1 MRPPTRSLAGCVLLS
16 GVLGSIHAYSLFIES
31 FESDLG
37 VGRGGAGAP
46 YSVALASLTLA
57 VLVSHRLF
65 RLVPGPLVVLIASG
79 GAAIGLLLAA
89 SANSLAG
96 VVLGYGIVFGAFNGL
111 GYAFSLQRA
120 SESNP
125 DRRGFALGLVTA
137 AYALGGAS
145 TALVLDK
152 HVAASGATSALRW
165 LALAIAVTGIVTSA
179 LLANNDSPARGSS
192 ARLSSANLR
201 TLAPLWMA
209 YLLAVLAGLMAL
221 GHAAAIVDDAGGP
234 GGAAVVAAGLAS
246 ACRRPDG
253 DRSSAAPTSTRIG
266 HCARRRCHG
275 FSWCRPDGRR
285 SRDCF
290 HLRSVNS
297 HLPARCR
304 PEIRSGRLLPGLRP
318 CIHRLGHRWF
328 GRSRRRR
335 PPIRSD
341 RLLPDT
347 HVPGRRSGH
356 RFSCRRQTAVR
367 RQGVGRLVDRHQFGD
382 DDQSHNGDIDYAH
395 HFERL
400 LHVVPAQVAR
410 RDLVIQVL

>member
-1 MRPPTRSLAGCVLLS
+1 MRPPTRSLVGCVLLS

-37 VGRGGAGAP
+37 VGRGEAGAP
-46 YSVALASLTLA
+46 YSVALASLTVV
-57 VLVSHRLF
+57 VLVSHLLF

-96 VVLGYGIVFGAFNGL
+96 VVLGYGVVFGAFNGL

-152 HVAASGATSALRW
+152 QVAASGATSGLRW
-165 LALAIAVTGIVTSA
+165 LALAIAVTGIVTSV
-179 LLANNDSPARGSS
+179 LLTNNDSPVRGSP

-201 TLAPLWMA
+201 ILAPLWTA

-246 ACRRPDG
+246 ASG
-253 DRSSAAPTSTRIG
+253 GLWVALVADRTATDR
-266 HCARRRCHG
+266 
-275 FSWCRPDGRR
+275 
-285 SRDCF
+285 
-290 HLRSVNS
+290 L
-297 HLPARCR
+297 L
-304 PEIRSGRLLPGLRP
+304 RLLPLGSAVVLVIAAVVSHGVVLMVSVAGIAFTYGALIAIYPLAVAQRFGQDGYSRAYGRVFTAWGTAGLVGP
-318 CIHRLGHRWF
+318 VGAGHLFEVTGSYRI
-328 GRSRRRR
+328 
-335 PPIRSD
+335 PM
-341 RLLPDT
+341 LMA
-347 HVPGRRSGH
+347 
-356 RFSCRRQTAVR
+356 AVAAI
-367 RQGVGRLVDRHQFGD
+367 GSSV
-382 DDQSHNGDIDYAH
+382 
-395 HFERL
+395 
-400 LHVVPAQVAR
+400 VAR
-410 RDLVIQVL
+410 RLSVDKKWDS

>member
-37 VGRGGAGAP
+37 VGRGEAGAP
-46 YSVALASLTLA
+46 YSVALASLTVV

-201 TLAPLWMA
+201 ILAPLWMA

-246 ACRRPDG
+246 ASG
-253 DRSSAAPTSTRIG
+253 GLWIALVADRTATDR
-266 HCARRRCHG
+266 
-275 FSWCRPDGRR
+275 
-285 SRDCF
+285 
-290 HLRSVNS
+290 L
-297 HLPARCR
+297 L
-304 PEIRSGRLLPGLRP
+304 RLLPLGSATVLVVAAMASHGVVLMVAVAGIAFTYGALIAIYPLAVAQRFGQDGYSQAYGRVFTAWGTAGLVGP
-318 CIHRLGHRWF
+318 VGAGHLFEVTGSYRIPMF
-328 GRSRRRR
+328 LAAAAAIGS
-335 PPIRSD
+335 
-341 RLLPDT
+341 
-347 HVPGRRSGH
+347 
-356 RFSCRRQTAVR
+356 AV
-367 RQGVGRLVDRHQFGD
+367 
-382 DDQSHNGDIDYAH
+382 
-395 HFERL
+395 
-400 LHVVPAQVAR
+400 VAR
-410 RDLVIQVL
+410 QLSVDKE

>member
-1 MRPPTRSLAGCVLLS
+1 MRPPTRSLVGCVLLS

-37 VGRGGAGAP
+37 VGRGEAGAP
-46 YSVALASLTLA
+46 YSVALASLTVV
-57 VLVSHRLF
+57 VLVSHLLF

-96 VVLGYGIVFGAFNGL
+96 VVLGYGVLFGAFNGL

-152 HVAASGATSALRW
+152 QVAASGATSGLRW
-165 LALAIAVTGIVTSA
+165 LALAIAATGIVTSV
-179 LLANNDSPARGSS
+179 LLTNNDSPVRGSP

-201 TLAPLWMA
+201 ILAPLWTA

-246 ACRRPDG
+246 ASG
-253 DRSSAAPTSTRIG
+253 GLWVALVADRTATDR
-266 HCARRRCHG
+266 
-275 FSWCRPDGRR
+275 
-285 SRDCF
+285 
-290 HLRSVNS
+290 L
-297 HLPARCR
+297 L
-304 PEIRSGRLLPGLRP
+304 RLLPLGSAVVLVIAAVVSHGVVLMVAVAGIAFTYGALIAIYPLAVAQRFGQDGYSRAYGRVFTAWGTAGLVGP
-318 CIHRLGHRWF
+318 VGAGHLFEVTGSYRI
-328 GRSRRRR
+328 
-335 PPIRSD
+335 PM
-341 RLLPDT
+341 LMA
-347 HVPGRRSGH
+347 
-356 RFSCRRQTAVR
+356 AVAAI
-367 RQGVGRLVDRHQFGD
+367 GSSV
-382 DDQSHNGDIDYAH
+382 
-395 HFERL
+395 
-400 LHVVPAQVAR
+400 VAR
-410 RDLVIQVL
+410 QLSVDKKWDS

>member
-79 GAAIGLLLAA
+79 GAAGGLLLAA

-246 ACRRPDG
+246 ASG
-253 DRSSAAPTSTRIG
+253 GLWIALVADRTATDR
-266 HCARRRCHG
+266 
-275 FSWCRPDGRR
+275 
-285 SRDCF
+285 
-290 HLRSVNS
+290 L
-297 HLPARCR
+297 L
-304 PEIRSGRLLPGLRP
+304 RLLPLGSAIVLVVAAMASHGVVLMVAVAGIAFTYGALIAIYPLVVAQRFGQDGYSQAYGRVFTAWGTAGLVGP
-318 CIHRLGHRWF
+318 VGAGHLFEVTGSYRIPMF
-328 GRSRRRR
+328 LAAAAAIGS
-335 PPIRSD
+335 
-341 RLLPDT
+341 
-347 HVPGRRSGH
+347 
-356 RFSCRRQTAVR
+356 AV
-367 RQGVGRLVDRHQFGD
+367 
-382 DDQSHNGDIDYAH
+382 
-395 HFERL
+395 
-400 LHVVPAQVAR
+400 VAR
-410 RDLVIQVL
+410 QLSVDKE

>member
-37 VGRGGAGAP
+37 VGRGEAGAP
-46 YSVALASLTLA
+46 YSVALASLTVV

-111 GYAFSLQRA
+111 GYAFSLQRG

-246 ACRRPDG
+246 ASG
-253 DRSSAAPTSTRIG
+253 GLWIALVADRTATDR
-266 HCARRRCHG
+266 
-275 FSWCRPDGRR
+275 
-285 SRDCF
+285 
-290 HLRSVNS
+290 L
-297 HLPARCR
+297 L
-304 PEIRSGRLLPGLRP
+304 RLLPLGSATVLVVAAMASHGVVLMVAVAGIAFTYGALIAIYPLAVAQRFGQDGYSQAYGRVFTAWGTAGLVGP
-318 CIHRLGHRWF
+318 VGAGHLFEVTGSYRIPMF
-328 GRSRRRR
+328 LAAAAAIGS
-335 PPIRSD
+335 
-341 RLLPDT
+341 
-347 HVPGRRSGH
+347 
-356 RFSCRRQTAVR
+356 AV
-367 RQGVGRLVDRHQFGD
+367 
-382 DDQSHNGDIDYAH
+382 
-395 HFERL
+395 
-400 LHVVPAQVAR
+400 VAR
-410 RDLVIQVL
+410 QLSVDKD

>member
-1 MRPPTRSLAGCVLLS
+1 MRPPTRSLVGCVLLS
-16 GVLGSIHAYSLFIES
+16 GVLGSIHTYSLFIES

-46 YSVALASLTLA
+46 YSVALASLTVV
-57 VLVSHRLF
+57 VLVSHLLF

-96 VVLGYGIVFGAFNGL
+96 VVLGYGVVFGAFNGL

-152 HVAASGATSALRW
+152 QVAASGATSGLRW
-165 LALAIAVTGIVTSA
+165 LALAIAVTGIVTSV
-179 LLANNDSPARGSS
+179 LLTNNDSPVRGSS

-201 TLAPLWMA
+201 ILAPLWTA

-246 ACRRPDG
+246 ASG
-253 DRSSAAPTSTRIG
+253 GLWVALVADRTATDR
-266 HCARRRCHG
+266 
-275 FSWCRPDGRR
+275 
-285 SRDCF
+285 
-290 HLRSVNS
+290 L
-297 HLPARCR
+297 L
-304 PEIRSGRLLPGLRP
+304 RLLPLGSAVVLVIAAVVSHGVVLMVAVAGIAFTYGALIAIYPLAVAQRFGQDGYSRAYGRVFTAWGTAGLVGP
-318 CIHRLGHRWF
+318 VGAGHLFEVTGSYRIPMF
-328 GRSRRRR
+328 MA
-335 PPIRSD
+335 
-341 RLLPDT
+341 
-347 HVPGRRSGH
+347 
-356 RFSCRRQTAVR
+356 AVAAI
-367 RQGVGRLVDRHQFGD
+367 GSSV
-382 DDQSHNGDIDYAH
+382 
-395 HFERL
+395 
-400 LHVVPAQVAR
+400 VAR
-410 RDLVIQVL
+410 QLSVDKKWGS

>member
-37 VGRGGAGAP
+37 VGRGEAGAP
-46 YSVALASLTLA
+46 YSVALASLTVV

-221 GHAAAIVDDAGGP
+221 GHAAAIVDGAGGP

-246 ACRRPDG
+246 ASG
-253 DRSSAAPTSTRIG
+253 GLWIALVADRTATDR
-266 HCARRRCHG
+266 
-275 FSWCRPDGRR
+275 
-285 SRDCF
+285 
-290 HLRSVNS
+290 L
-297 HLPARCR
+297 L
-304 PEIRSGRLLPGLRP
+304 RLLPLGSATVLVVAAMASHGVVLMVAVAGIAFTYGALIAIYPLAVAQRFGQDGYSQAYGRVFTAWGTAGLVGP
-318 CIHRLGHRWF
+318 VGAGHLFEVTGSYRIPMF
-328 GRSRRRR
+328 LAAAAAIGS
-335 PPIRSD
+335 
-341 RLLPDT
+341 
-347 HVPGRRSGH
+347 
-356 RFSCRRQTAVR
+356 AV
-367 RQGVGRLVDRHQFGD
+367 
-382 DDQSHNGDIDYAH
+382 
-395 HFERL
+395 
-400 LHVVPAQVAR
+400 VAR
-410 RDLVIQVL
+410 QLSVDKE

>member
-37 VGRGGAGAP
+37 VGRGEAGAP
-46 YSVALASLTLA
+46 YSVALASLTVV

-79 GAAIGLLLAA
+79 GAAGGLLLAA

-201 TLAPLWMA
+201 TLAPLWTA

-246 ACRRPDG
+246 ASG
-253 DRSSAAPTSTRIG
+253 GLWIALVADRTATDR
-266 HCARRRCHG
+266 
-275 FSWCRPDGRR
+275 
-285 SRDCF
+285 
-290 HLRSVNS
+290 L
-297 HLPARCR
+297 L
-304 PEIRSGRLLPGLRP
+304 RLLPLGSATVLVVAAMASHGVVLMVAVAGIAFTYGALIAIYPLAVAQRFGQDGYSQAYGRVFTAWGTAGLVGP
-318 CIHRLGHRWF
+318 VGAGHLFEVTGSYRIPMF
-328 GRSRRRR
+328 LAAAAAIGS
-335 PPIRSD
+335 
-341 RLLPDT
+341 
-347 HVPGRRSGH
+347 
-356 RFSCRRQTAVR
+356 AV
-367 RQGVGRLVDRHQFGD
+367 
-382 DDQSHNGDIDYAH
+382 
-395 HFERL
+395 
-400 LHVVPAQVAR
+400 VAR
-410 RDLVIQVL
+410 QLSVDKE

>member
-37 VGRGGAGAP
+37 VGRGEAGAP
-46 YSVALASLTLA
+46 YSVALASLTVV

-65 RLVPGPLVVLIASG
+65 RLVPGPLVALIASG

-246 ACRRPDG
+246 ASG
-253 DRSSAAPTSTRIG
+253 GLWIALVADRTATDR
-266 HCARRRCHG
+266 
-275 FSWCRPDGRR
+275 
-285 SRDCF
+285 
-290 HLRSVNS
+290 L
-297 HLPARCR
+297 L
-304 PEIRSGRLLPGLRP
+304 RLLPLGSATVLVVAAMASHGVVLMVAVAGIAFTYGALIAIYPLAVAQRFGQDGYSQAYGRVFTAWGTAGLVGP
-318 CIHRLGHRWF
+318 VGAGHLFEVTGSYRIPMF
-328 GRSRRRR
+328 LAAAAAIGS
-335 PPIRSD
+335 
-341 RLLPDT
+341 
-347 HVPGRRSGH
+347 
-356 RFSCRRQTAVR
+356 AV
-367 RQGVGRLVDRHQFGD
+367 
-382 DDQSHNGDIDYAH
+382 
-395 HFERL
+395 
-400 LHVVPAQVAR
+400 VAR
-410 RDLVIQVL
+410 QLSVDKE

>member
-246 ACRRPDG
+246 ASG
-253 DRSSAAPTSTRIG
+253 GLWIALVADRTATDR
-266 HCARRRCHG
+266 
-275 FSWCRPDGRR
+275 
-285 SRDCF
+285 
-290 HLRSVNS
+290 L
-297 HLPARCR
+297 L
-304 PEIRSGRLLPGLRP
+304 RLLPLGSAIVLVVAAMASHGVVLMVAVAGIAFTYGALIAIYPLAVAQRFGQDGYSQAYGRVFTAWGTAGLVGP
-318 CIHRLGHRWF
+318 VGAGHLFEVTGSYRIPMF
-328 GRSRRRR
+328 LAAAAAIGS
-335 PPIRSD
+335 
-341 RLLPDT
+341 
-347 HVPGRRSGH
+347 
-356 RFSCRRQTAVR
+356 AV
-367 RQGVGRLVDRHQFGD
+367 
-382 DDQSHNGDIDYAH
+382 
-395 HFERL
+395 
-400 LHVVPAQVAR
+400 VAR
-410 RDLVIQVL
+410 QLSVDKE

>member
-65 RLVPGPLVVLIASG
+65 RLVPGPLVALIASG

-246 ACRRPDG
+246 ASG
-253 DRSSAAPTSTRIG
+253 GLWIALVADRTATDR
-266 HCARRRCHG
+266 
-275 FSWCRPDGRR
+275 
-285 SRDCF
+285 
-290 HLRSVNS
+290 L
-297 HLPARCR
+297 L
-304 PEIRSGRLLPGLRP
+304 RLLPLGSAIVLVVAAMASHGVVLMVAVAGIAFTYGALIAIYPLAVAQRFGQDGYSQAYGRVFTAWGTAGLVGP
-318 CIHRLGHRWF
+318 VGAGHLFEVTGSYRIPMF
-328 GRSRRRR
+328 LAAAAAIGS
-335 PPIRSD
+335 
-341 RLLPDT
+341 
-347 HVPGRRSGH
+347 
-356 RFSCRRQTAVR
+356 AV
-367 RQGVGRLVDRHQFGD
+367 
-382 DDQSHNGDIDYAH
+382 
-395 HFERL
+395 
-400 LHVVPAQVAR
+400 VAR
-410 RDLVIQVL
+410 QLSVDKEWDN

>member
-37 VGRGGAGAP
+37 VGRGEAGAP
-46 YSVALASLTLA
+46 YSVALASLTVV

-79 GAAIGLLLAA
+79 GAAGGLLLAA

-246 ACRRPDG
+246 ASG
-253 DRSSAAPTSTRIG
+253 GLWIALVADRTATDR
-266 HCARRRCHG
+266 
-275 FSWCRPDGRR
+275 
-285 SRDCF
+285 
-290 HLRSVNS
+290 L
-297 HLPARCR
+297 L
-304 PEIRSGRLLPGLRP
+304 RLLPLGSATVLVVAAMASHGVVLMVAVAGIAFTYGALIAIYPLAVAQRFGQDGYSQAYGRVFTAWGTAGLVGP
-318 CIHRLGHRWF
+318 VGAGHLFEVTGSYRIPMF
-328 GRSRRRR
+328 LAAAAAIGS
-335 PPIRSD
+335 
-341 RLLPDT
+341 
-347 HVPGRRSGH
+347 
-356 RFSCRRQTAVR
+356 AV
-367 RQGVGRLVDRHQFGD
+367 
-382 DDQSHNGDIDYAH
+382 
-395 HFERL
+395 
-400 LHVVPAQVAR
+400 VAR
-410 RDLVIQVL
+410 QLSVDKK

>member
-1 MRPPTRSLAGCVLLS
+1 MRPPTRSLVGCVLLS

-37 VGRGGAGAP
+37 VGRGEAGAP
-46 YSVALASLTLA
+46 YSVALASLTVV
-57 VLVSHRLF
+57 VLVSHLLF

-96 VVLGYGIVFGAFNGL
+96 VVLGYGVVFGAFNGL

-152 HVAASGATSALRW
+152 QVAASGATSGLRW
-165 LALAIAVTGIVTSA
+165 LAVAIAVTGIVTSV
-179 LLANNDSPARGSS
+179 LLTNNDSPVRGSP

-201 TLAPLWMA
+201 ILAPLWTA

-246 ACRRPDG
+246 ASG
-253 DRSSAAPTSTRIG
+253 GLWVALVADRTATDR
-266 HCARRRCHG
+266 
-275 FSWCRPDGRR
+275 
-285 SRDCF
+285 
-290 HLRSVNS
+290 L
-297 HLPARCR
+297 L
-304 PEIRSGRLLPGLRP
+304 RLLPLGSAVVLVIAAVVSHGVVLMVAVAGIAFTYGALIAIYPLAVAQRFGQDGYSRAYGRVFTAWGTAGLVGP
-318 CIHRLGHRWF
+318 VGAGHLFEVTGSYRI
-328 GRSRRRR
+328 
-335 PPIRSD
+335 PM
-341 RLLPDT
+341 LMA
-347 HVPGRRSGH
+347 
-356 RFSCRRQTAVR
+356 AVAAI
-367 RQGVGRLVDRHQFGD
+367 GSSV
-382 DDQSHNGDIDYAH
+382 
-395 HFERL
+395 
-400 LHVVPAQVAR
+400 VAR
-410 RDLVIQVL
+410 QLSVDKKWDS

>member
-37 VGRGGAGAP
+37 VGRGEAGAP
-46 YSVALASLTLA
+46 YSVALASLTVV

-79 GAAIGLLLAA
+79 GAAGGLLLAA

-246 ACRRPDG
+246 ASG
-253 DRSSAAPTSTRIG
+253 GLWIALVADRTATDR
-266 HCARRRCHG
+266 
-275 FSWCRPDGRR
+275 
-285 SRDCF
+285 
-290 HLRSVNS
+290 L
-297 HLPARCR
+297 L
-304 PEIRSGRLLPGLRP
+304 RLLPLGSATVLVVAAMASHGVVLMVAVAGIAFTYGALIAIYPLAVAQRFGQDGYSQAYGRVFTAWGTAGLVGP
-318 CIHRLGHRWF
+318 VGAGHLFEVTGSYRIPMF
-328 GRSRRRR
+328 LAAAAAIGS
-335 PPIRSD
+335 
-341 RLLPDT
+341 
-347 HVPGRRSGH
+347 
-356 RFSCRRQTAVR
+356 AV
-367 RQGVGRLVDRHQFGD
+367 
-382 DDQSHNGDIDYAH
+382 
-395 HFERL
+395 
-400 LHVVPAQVAR
+400 VAR
-410 RDLVIQVL
+410 QLSVDKE

>member
-79 GAAIGLLLAA
+79 GAAGGLLLAA

-246 ACRRPDG
+246 ASG
-253 DRSSAAPTSTRIG
+253 GLWIALVADRTATDR
-266 HCARRRCHG
+266 
-275 FSWCRPDGRR
+275 
-285 SRDCF
+285 
-290 HLRSVNS
+290 L
-297 HLPARCR
+297 L
-304 PEIRSGRLLPGLRP
+304 RLLPLGSATVLVVAAMASHGVVLMVAVAGIAFTYGALIAIYPLVVAQRFGQDGYSQAYGRVFTAWGTAGLVGP
-318 CIHRLGHRWF
+318 VGAGHLFEVTGSYRIPMF
-328 GRSRRRR
+328 LAAAAAIGS
-335 PPIRSD
+335 
-341 RLLPDT
+341 
-347 HVPGRRSGH
+347 
-356 RFSCRRQTAVR
+356 AV
-367 RQGVGRLVDRHQFGD
+367 
-382 DDQSHNGDIDYAH
+382 
-395 HFERL
+395 
-400 LHVVPAQVAR
+400 VAR
-410 RDLVIQVL
+410 QLSVDKE

>member
-1 MRPPTRSLAGCVLLS
+1 MRPPTRSLVGCVLLS

-37 VGRGGAGAP
+37 VGRGEAGAP
-46 YSVALASLTLA
+46 YSVALASLTVV
-57 VLVSHRLF
+57 VLVSHLLF

-96 VVLGYGIVFGAFNGL
+96 VVLGYGVVFGAFNGL

-152 HVAASGATSALRW
+152 QVAASGATSGLRW
-165 LALAIAVTGIVTSA
+165 LAVAIAVTGIVTSV
-179 LLANNDSPARGSS
+179 LLTNNDSPVRGSS

-201 TLAPLWMA
+201 ILAPLWTA

-246 ACRRPDG
+246 ASG
-253 DRSSAAPTSTRIG
+253 GLWIALVADRTATDR
-266 HCARRRCHG
+266 
-275 FSWCRPDGRR
+275 
-285 SRDCF
+285 
-290 HLRSVNS
+290 L
-297 HLPARCR
+297 L
-304 PEIRSGRLLPGLRP
+304 RLLPLGSAVVLVIAAVVSHGVVLMVAVAGIAFTYGALIAIYPLAVAQRFGQDGYSRAYGRVFTAWGTAGLVGP
-318 CIHRLGHRWF
+318 VGAGHLFEVTGSYRI
-328 GRSRRRR
+328 
-335 PPIRSD
+335 PM
-341 RLLPDT
+341 LMA
-347 HVPGRRSGH
+347 
-356 RFSCRRQTAVR
+356 AVAAI
-367 RQGVGRLVDRHQFGD
+367 GSSV
-382 DDQSHNGDIDYAH
+382 
-395 HFERL
+395 
-400 LHVVPAQVAR
+400 VAR
-410 RDLVIQVL
+410 RLSVDKKWDS

>member
-234 GGAAVVAAGLAS
+234 GGAAVVAAGLALV
-246 ACRRPDG
+246 A
-253 DRSSAAPTSTRIG
+253 DRTATDR
-266 HCARRRCHG
+266 
-275 FSWCRPDGRR
+275 
-285 SRDCF
+285 
-290 HLRSVNS
+290 L
-297 HLPARCR
+297 L
-304 PEIRSGRLLPGLRP
+304 RLLPLGSAIVLVVAAMASHGVVLMVAVAGIAFTYGALIAIYPLVVAQRFGQDGYSQAYGRVFTAWGTAGLVGP
-318 CIHRLGHRWF
+318 VGAGHLFEVTGSYRIPMF
-328 GRSRRRR
+328 LAAAAAIGS
-335 PPIRSD
+335 
-341 RLLPDT
+341 
-347 HVPGRRSGH
+347 
-356 RFSCRRQTAVR
+356 AV
-367 RQGVGRLVDRHQFGD
+367 
-382 DDQSHNGDIDYAH
+382 
-395 HFERL
+395 
-400 LHVVPAQVAR
+400 VAR
-410 RDLVIQVL
+410 KLSVDKE

>member
-1 MRPPTRSLAGCVLLS
+1 MRPPTRSLVGCVLLS

-37 VGRGGAGAP
+37 VGRGEAGAP
-46 YSVALASLTLA
+46 YSVALASLTVV
-57 VLVSHRLF
+57 VLVSHLLF

-96 VVLGYGIVFGAFNGL
+96 VVLGYGVVFGAFNGL

-152 HVAASGATSALRW
+152 QVAASGATSGLRW
-165 LALAIAVTGIVTSA
+165 LAVAIAVTGIVTSV
-179 LLANNDSPARGSS
+179 LLTNNDSPVHGSP

-201 TLAPLWMA
+201 ILAPLWTA

-246 ACRRPDG
+246 ASG
-253 DRSSAAPTSTRIG
+253 GLWVALVADRTATDR
-266 HCARRRCHG
+266 
-275 FSWCRPDGRR
+275 
-285 SRDCF
+285 
-290 HLRSVNS
+290 L
-297 HLPARCR
+297 L
-304 PEIRSGRLLPGLRP
+304 RLLPLGSAVVLVIAAVVSHGVVLMVAVAGIAFTYGALIAIYPLAVAQRFGQDGYSRAYGRVFTAWGTAGLVGP
-318 CIHRLGHRWF
+318 VGAGHLFEVTGSYRI
-328 GRSRRRR
+328 
-335 PPIRSD
+335 PM
-341 RLLPDT
+341 LMA
-347 HVPGRRSGH
+347 
-356 RFSCRRQTAVR
+356 AVAAI
-367 RQGVGRLVDRHQFGD
+367 GSSV
-382 DDQSHNGDIDYAH
+382 
-395 HFERL
+395 
-400 LHVVPAQVAR
+400 VAR
-410 RDLVIQVL
+410 RLSVDKKWDS

>member
-1 MRPPTRSLAGCVLLS
+1 VLLS

-37 VGRGGAGAP
+37 VGRGEAGAP
-46 YSVALASLTLA
+46 YSVALASLTVV
-57 VLVSHRLF
+57 VLVSHLLF

-96 VVLGYGIVFGAFNGL
+96 VVLGYGVVFGAFNGL

-152 HVAASGATSALRW
+152 QVAASGATSGLRW
-165 LALAIAVTGIVTSA
+165 LAVAIAVTGIVTSV
-179 LLANNDSPARGSS
+179 LLTNNDSPVHGSP

-201 TLAPLWMA
+201 ILAPLWTA

-246 ACRRPDG
+246 ASG
-253 DRSSAAPTSTRIG
+253 GLWIALVADRTATDR
-266 HCARRRCHG
+266 
-275 FSWCRPDGRR
+275 
-285 SRDCF
+285 
-290 HLRSVNS
+290 L
-297 HLPARCR
+297 L
-304 PEIRSGRLLPGLRP
+304 RLLPLGSAVVLVIAAVVSHGVVLMVSVAGIAFTYGALIAIYPLAVAQRFGQDGYSRAYGRVFTAWGTAGLVGP
-318 CIHRLGHRWF
+318 VGAGHLFEVTGSYRIPMF
-328 GRSRRRR
+328 MA
-335 PPIRSD
+335 
-341 RLLPDT
+341 
-347 HVPGRRSGH
+347 
-356 RFSCRRQTAVR
+356 AVAAI
-367 RQGVGRLVDRHQFGD
+367 GSAV
-382 DDQSHNGDIDYAH
+382 
-395 HFERL
+395 
-400 LHVVPAQVAR
+400 VAR
-410 RDLVIQVL
+410 QLSVDKKWDS

>member
-37 VGRGGAGAP
+37 VGRGEVGTP
-46 YSVALASLTLA
+46 YSVALASLTVV
-57 VLVSHRLF
+57 VLVGHRLF
-65 RLVPGPLVVLIASG
+65 RVVPGPLVALIASG

-246 ACRRPDG
+246 ASG
-253 DRSSAAPTSTRIG
+253 GLWIALVADRTATDR
-266 HCARRRCHG
+266 
-275 FSWCRPDGRR
+275 
-285 SRDCF
+285 
-290 HLRSVNS
+290 L
-297 HLPARCR
+297 L
-304 PEIRSGRLLPGLRP
+304 RLLPLGSATVLVVAAMASHGVVLMVAVAGIAFTYGALIAIYPLAVAQRFGQDGYSQAYGRVFTAWGTAGLVGP
-318 CIHRLGHRWF
+318 VGAGHLFEVTGSYRIPMF
-328 GRSRRRR
+328 LAAAAAIGS
-335 PPIRSD
+335 
-341 RLLPDT
+341 
-347 HVPGRRSGH
+347 
-356 RFSCRRQTAVR
+356 AV
-367 RQGVGRLVDRHQFGD
+367 
-382 DDQSHNGDIDYAH
+382 
-395 HFERL
+395 
-400 LHVVPAQVAR
+400 VAR
-410 RDLVIQVL
+410 QLSVDKE

>member
-57 VLVSHRLF
+57 VLVSHRLS

-234 GGAAVVAAGLAS
+234 GSAAVVAAGLAS
-246 ACRRPDG
+246 ASG
-253 DRSSAAPTSTRIG
+253 GLWIALVADRTATDR
-266 HCARRRCHG
+266 
-275 FSWCRPDGRR
+275 
-285 SRDCF
+285 
-290 HLRSVNS
+290 L
-297 HLPARCR
+297 L
-304 PEIRSGRLLPGLRP
+304 RLLPLGSATVLVVAAMASHGVVLMVAVAGIAFTYGALIAIYPLAVAQRFGQDGYSQAYGRVFTAWGTAGLVGP
-318 CIHRLGHRWF
+318 VGAGHLFEVTGSYRIPMF
-328 GRSRRRR
+328 LAAAAAIGS
-335 PPIRSD
+335 
-341 RLLPDT
+341 
-347 HVPGRRSGH
+347 
-356 RFSCRRQTAVR
+356 AV
-367 RQGVGRLVDRHQFGD
+367 
-382 DDQSHNGDIDYAH
+382 
-395 HFERL
+395 
-400 LHVVPAQVAR
+400 VAR
-410 RDLVIQVL
+410 QLSVDKE

>member
-37 VGRGGAGAP
+37 VGRGEAGAP
-46 YSVALASLTLA
+46 YSVALASLTVV

-79 GAAIGLLLAA
+79 GAAVGLLLAA

-246 ACRRPDG
+246 ASG
-253 DRSSAAPTSTRIG
+253 GLWIALVADRTATDR
-266 HCARRRCHG
+266 
-275 FSWCRPDGRR
+275 
-285 SRDCF
+285 
-290 HLRSVNS
+290 L
-297 HLPARCR
+297 L
-304 PEIRSGRLLPGLRP
+304 RLLPLGSATVLVVAAMASHGVVLMVAVAGIAFTYGALIAIYPLAVAQRFGQDGYSQAYGRVFTAWGTAGLVGP
-318 CIHRLGHRWF
+318 VGAGHLFEVTGSYRIPMF
-328 GRSRRRR
+328 LAAAAAIGS
-335 PPIRSD
+335 
-341 RLLPDT
+341 
-347 HVPGRRSGH
+347 
-356 RFSCRRQTAVR
+356 AV
-367 RQGVGRLVDRHQFGD
+367 
-382 DDQSHNGDIDYAH
+382 
-395 HFERL
+395 
-400 LHVVPAQVAR
+400 VAR
-410 RDLVIQVL
+410 QLSVDKE

>member
-1 MRPPTRSLAGCVLLS
+1 MRPPTRSLVGCVLLS

-37 VGRGGAGAP
+37 VGRGEAGAP
-46 YSVALASLTLA
+46 YSVALASLTVV
-57 VLVSHRLF
+57 VLVSHLLF

-96 VVLGYGIVFGAFNGL
+96 VVLGYGVVFGAFNGL

-152 HVAASGATSALRW
+152 QVAASGATSGLRW
-165 LALAIAVTGIVTSA
+165 LALAIAVTGIVTSV
-179 LLANNDSPARGSS
+179 LLNNNDSPVHGSP

-201 TLAPLWMA
+201 ILAPLWTA

-246 ACRRPDG
+246 ASG
-253 DRSSAAPTSTRIG
+253 GLWIALVADRTATDR
-266 HCARRRCHG
+266 
-275 FSWCRPDGRR
+275 
-285 SRDCF
+285 
-290 HLRSVNS
+290 L
-297 HLPARCR
+297 L
-304 PEIRSGRLLPGLRP
+304 RLLPLGSAVVLVIAAVVSHGVVLMVSVAGIAFTYGALIAIYPLAVTQRFGQDGYSRAYGRVFTAWGTAGLVGP
-318 CIHRLGHRWF
+318 VGAGHLFEVTGSYRIPMF
-328 GRSRRRR
+328 MA
-335 PPIRSD
+335 
-341 RLLPDT
+341 
-347 HVPGRRSGH
+347 
-356 RFSCRRQTAVR
+356 AVAAI
-367 RQGVGRLVDRHQFGD
+367 GSSV
-382 DDQSHNGDIDYAH
+382 
-395 HFERL
+395 
-400 LHVVPAQVAR
+400 VAR
-410 RDLVIQVL
+410 QLSVDKKWDS

>member
-1 MRPPTRSLAGCVLLS
+1 MRPPTRSLVGCVLLS

-37 VGRGGAGAP
+37 VGRGEAGAP
-46 YSVALASLTLA
+46 YSVALASLTVV
-57 VLVSHRLF
+57 VLVSHLLF

-96 VVLGYGIVFGAFNGL
+96 VVLGYGVVFGAFNGL

-152 HVAASGATSALRW
+152 QVAASGATSGLRW
-165 LALAIAVTGIVTSA
+165 LALAIAVTGIVTSV
-179 LLANNDSPARGSS
+179 LLTNNDSPARRSP

-201 TLAPLWMA
+201 ILAPLWTA

-246 ACRRPDG
+246 ASG
-253 DRSSAAPTSTRIG
+253 GLWVALVADRTATDR
-266 HCARRRCHG
+266 
-275 FSWCRPDGRR
+275 
-285 SRDCF
+285 
-290 HLRSVNS
+290 L
-297 HLPARCR
+297 L
-304 PEIRSGRLLPGLRP
+304 RLLPLGSAVVLVIAAVVSHGVVLMVAVAGIAFTYGALIAIYPLAVAQRFGQDGYSRAYGRVFTAWGTAGLVGP
-318 CIHRLGHRWF
+318 VGAGHLFEVTGSYRI
-328 GRSRRRR
+328 
-335 PPIRSD
+335 PM
-341 RLLPDT
+341 LMA
-347 HVPGRRSGH
+347 
-356 RFSCRRQTAVR
+356 AVAAI
-367 RQGVGRLVDRHQFGD
+367 GSSV
-382 DDQSHNGDIDYAH
+382 
-395 HFERL
+395 
-400 LHVVPAQVAR
+400 VAR
-410 RDLVIQVL
+410 QLSVDKKWDS

>member
-1 MRPPTRSLAGCVLLS
+1 MRPPTRSLVGCVLLS

-37 VGRGGAGAP
+37 VGRGEAGAP
-46 YSVALASLTLA
+46 YSVALASLTVV
-57 VLVSHRLF
+57 VLVSHLLF

-96 VVLGYGIVFGAFNGL
+96 VVLGYGVVFGAFNGL

-152 HVAASGATSALRW
+152 QVAASGATSGLRW
-165 LALAIAVTGIVTSA
+165 LALAIAVTGIVTSV
-179 LLANNDSPARGSS
+179 LLTNNDSPVHGSP

-201 TLAPLWMA
+201 ILAPLWTA

-246 ACRRPDG
+246 ASG
-253 DRSSAAPTSTRIG
+253 GLWIALVADRTATDR
-266 HCARRRCHG
+266 
-275 FSWCRPDGRR
+275 
-285 SRDCF
+285 
-290 HLRSVNS
+290 L
-297 HLPARCR
+297 L
-304 PEIRSGRLLPGLRP
+304 RLLPLGSAVVLVIAAVVSHGVVLMVSVAGIAFTYGALIAIYPLAVAQRFGQDGYSRAYGRVFTAWGTAGLVGP
-318 CIHRLGHRWF
+318 VGAGHLFEVTGSYRIPMF
-328 GRSRRRR
+328 MA
-335 PPIRSD
+335 
-341 RLLPDT
+341 
-347 HVPGRRSGH
+347 
-356 RFSCRRQTAVR
+356 AVAAI
-367 RQGVGRLVDRHQFGD
+367 GSSV
-382 DDQSHNGDIDYAH
+382 
-395 HFERL
+395 
-400 LHVVPAQVAR
+400 VAR
-410 RDLVIQVL
+410 QLSVDKKWDS

>member
-1 MRPPTRSLAGCVLLS
+1 MRPPTRSLVGCVLLS
-16 GVLGSIHAYSLFIES
+16 GVLGSIHTYSLFIES

-46 YSVALASLTLA
+46 YSVALASLTVV
-57 VLVSHRLF
+57 VLVSHLLF

-96 VVLGYGIVFGAFNGL
+96 VVLGYGVVFGAFNGL

-152 HVAASGATSALRW
+152 QVAASGATSGLRW
-165 LALAIAVTGIVTSA
+165 LAVAIAVTGIVTSV
-179 LLANNDSPARGSS
+179 LLTNNDSPVRGSP

-201 TLAPLWMA
+201 ILAPLWTA

-246 ACRRPDG
+246 ASG
-253 DRSSAAPTSTRIG
+253 GLWVALVADRTATDR
-266 HCARRRCHG
+266 
-275 FSWCRPDGRR
+275 
-285 SRDCF
+285 
-290 HLRSVNS
+290 L
-297 HLPARCR
+297 L
-304 PEIRSGRLLPGLRP
+304 RLLPLGSAVVLVIAAVVSHGVVLMVAVAGIAFTYGALIAIYPLAVAQRFGQDGYARAYGRVFTAWGTAGLVGP
-318 CIHRLGHRWF
+318 VGAGHLFEVTGSYRIPMF
-328 GRSRRRR
+328 MA
-335 PPIRSD
+335 
-341 RLLPDT
+341 
-347 HVPGRRSGH
+347 
-356 RFSCRRQTAVR
+356 AVAAI
-367 RQGVGRLVDRHQFGD
+367 GSSV
-382 DDQSHNGDIDYAH
+382 
-395 HFERL
+395 
-400 LHVVPAQVAR
+400 VAR
-410 RDLVIQVL
+410 QLSVDKKWDS

>member
-37 VGRGGAGAP
+37 VGRGDAGAP
-46 YSVALASLTLA
+46 YSVALASLTVV

-246 ACRRPDG
+246 ASG
-253 DRSSAAPTSTRIG
+253 GLWIALVADRTATDR
-266 HCARRRCHG
+266 
-275 FSWCRPDGRR
+275 
-285 SRDCF
+285 
-290 HLRSVNS
+290 L
-297 HLPARCR
+297 L
-304 PEIRSGRLLPGLRP
+304 RLLPLGSATVLVVAAMASHGVVLMVAVAGIAFTYGALIAIYPLAVAQRFGQDGYSQAYGRVFTAWGTAGLVGP
-318 CIHRLGHRWF
+318 VGAGHLFEVTGSYRIPMF
-328 GRSRRRR
+328 LAAAAAIGS
-335 PPIRSD
+335 
-341 RLLPDT
+341 
-347 HVPGRRSGH
+347 
-356 RFSCRRQTAVR
+356 AV
-367 RQGVGRLVDRHQFGD
+367 
-382 DDQSHNGDIDYAH
+382 
-395 HFERL
+395 
-400 LHVVPAQVAR
+400 VAR
-410 RDLVIQVL
+410 QLSVDKE

>member
-1 MRPPTRSLAGCVLLS
+1 MRPPTRSLVGCVLLS

-37 VGRGGAGAP
+37 VGRGEAGAP
-46 YSVALASLTLA
+46 YSVALASLTVV
-57 VLVSHRLF
+57 VLVSHLLF

-96 VVLGYGIVFGAFNGL
+96 VVLGYGVVFGAFNGL

-152 HVAASGATSALRW
+152 QVAASGATSGLRW
-165 LALAIAVTGIVTSA
+165 LAVAIAVTGIVTSV
-179 LLANNDSPARGSS
+179 LLTNNDSPARRSP

-201 TLAPLWMA
+201 ILAPLWTA

-246 ACRRPDG
+246 ASG
-253 DRSSAAPTSTRIG
+253 GLWIALVADRTATDR
-266 HCARRRCHG
+266 
-275 FSWCRPDGRR
+275 
-285 SRDCF
+285 
-290 HLRSVNS
+290 L
-297 HLPARCR
+297 L
-304 PEIRSGRLLPGLRP
+304 RLLPLGSAVVLVIAAVVSHGVVLMVAVAGIAFTYGALIAIYPLAVAQRFGQDGYSRAYGRVFTAWGTAGLVGP
-318 CIHRLGHRWF
+318 VGAGHLFEVTGSYRI
-328 GRSRRRR
+328 
-335 PPIRSD
+335 PM
-341 RLLPDT
+341 LMA
-347 HVPGRRSGH
+347 
-356 RFSCRRQTAVR
+356 AVAAI
-367 RQGVGRLVDRHQFGD
+367 GSSV
-382 DDQSHNGDIDYAH
+382 
-395 HFERL
+395 
-400 LHVVPAQVAR
+400 VAR
-410 RDLVIQVL
+410 QLSVDKKWDS

>member
-1 MRPPTRSLAGCVLLS
+1 MRPPTRSLVGCVLLS

-37 VGRGGAGAP
+37 VGRGEAGAP
-46 YSVALASLTLA
+46 YSVALASLTVV
-57 VLVSHRLF
+57 VLVSHLLF

-96 VVLGYGIVFGAFNGL
+96 VVLGYGVVFGAFNGL

-152 HVAASGATSALRW
+152 QVAASGATSGLRW
-165 LALAIAVTGIVTSA
+165 LALAIAVTGIVTSV
-179 LLANNDSPARGSS
+179 LLNNNDSPVHGSP

-201 TLAPLWMA
+201 ILAPLWTA

-246 ACRRPDG
+246 ASG
-253 DRSSAAPTSTRIG
+253 GLWVALVADRTATDR
-266 HCARRRCHG
+266 
-275 FSWCRPDGRR
+275 
-285 SRDCF
+285 
-290 HLRSVNS
+290 L
-297 HLPARCR
+297 L
-304 PEIRSGRLLPGLRP
+304 RLLPLGSAVVLVIAAVVSHGVVLMVSVAGIAFTYGALIAIYPLAVTQRFGQDGYSRAYGRVFTAWGTAGLVGP
-318 CIHRLGHRWF
+318 VGAGHLFEVTGSYRIPMF
-328 GRSRRRR
+328 MA
-335 PPIRSD
+335 
-341 RLLPDT
+341 
-347 HVPGRRSGH
+347 
-356 RFSCRRQTAVR
+356 AVAAI
-367 RQGVGRLVDRHQFGD
+367 GSAV
-382 DDQSHNGDIDYAH
+382 
-395 HFERL
+395 
-400 LHVVPAQVAR
+400 VAR
-410 RDLVIQVL
+410 QLSVDKKWDS

>member
-37 VGRGGAGAP
+37 VGRGEAGAP
-46 YSVALASLTLA
+46 YSVALASLTLV

-246 ACRRPDG
+246 ASG
-253 DRSSAAPTSTRIG
+253 GLWIALVADRTATDR
-266 HCARRRCHG
+266 
-275 FSWCRPDGRR
+275 
-285 SRDCF
+285 
-290 HLRSVNS
+290 L
-297 HLPARCR
+297 L
-304 PEIRSGRLLPGLRP
+304 RLLPLGSATVLVVAAMASHGVVLMVAVAGIAFTYGALIAIYPLAVAQRFGQDGYSQAYGRVFTAWGTAGLVGP
-318 CIHRLGHRWF
+318 VGAGHLFEVTGSYRIPMF
-328 GRSRRRR
+328 LAAAAAIGS
-335 PPIRSD
+335 
-341 RLLPDT
+341 
-347 HVPGRRSGH
+347 
-356 RFSCRRQTAVR
+356 AV
-367 RQGVGRLVDRHQFGD
+367 
-382 DDQSHNGDIDYAH
+382 
-395 HFERL
+395 
-400 LHVVPAQVAR
+400 VAR
-410 RDLVIQVL
+410 QLSVDKE

>member
-1 MRPPTRSLAGCVLLS
+1 MRPPTRSLVGCVLLS

-37 VGRGGAGAP
+37 VGRGEAGAP
-46 YSVALASLTLA
+46 YSVALASLTVV
-57 VLVSHRLF
+57 VLVSHLLF

-96 VVLGYGIVFGAFNGL
+96 VVLGYGVVFGAFNGL

-152 HVAASGATSALRW
+152 QVAASGATSGLRW
-165 LALAIAVTGIVTSA
+165 LALAIAVTGIVTSV
-179 LLANNDSPARGSS
+179 LLTNNDSPVHGSP

-201 TLAPLWMA
+201 ILAPLWTA

-246 ACRRPDG
+246 ASG
-253 DRSSAAPTSTRIG
+253 GLWVALVADRTATDR
-266 HCARRRCHG
+266 
-275 FSWCRPDGRR
+275 
-285 SRDCF
+285 
-290 HLRSVNS
+290 L
-297 HLPARCR
+297 L
-304 PEIRSGRLLPGLRP
+304 RLLPLGSAVVLVIAAVVSHGVVLMVAVAGIAFTYGALIAIYPLAVAQRFGQDGYSRAYGRVFTAWGTAGLVGP
-318 CIHRLGHRWF
+318 VGAGHLFEVTGSYRI
-328 GRSRRRR
+328 
-335 PPIRSD
+335 PM
-341 RLLPDT
+341 LMA
-347 HVPGRRSGH
+347 
-356 RFSCRRQTAVR
+356 AVAAI
-367 RQGVGRLVDRHQFGD
+367 GSSV
-382 DDQSHNGDIDYAH
+382 
-395 HFERL
+395 
-400 LHVVPAQVAR
+400 VAR
-410 RDLVIQVL
+410 RLSVDKKWDS

>member
-1 MRPPTRSLAGCVLLS
+1 MRPPTRSLVGCVLLS

-37 VGRGGAGAP
+37 VGRGEAGAP
-46 YSVALASLTLA
+46 YSVALASLTVV
-57 VLVSHRLF
+57 VLVSHLLF

-96 VVLGYGIVFGAFNGL
+96 VVLGYGVVFGAFNGL

-152 HVAASGATSALRW
+152 QVAASGATSGLRW
-165 LALAIAVTGIVTSA
+165 LALAIAVTGIVTSV
-179 LLANNDSPARGSS
+179 LLTNNDSPVRGSP

-201 TLAPLWMA
+201 ILAPLWTA

-246 ACRRPDG
+246 ASG
-253 DRSSAAPTSTRIG
+253 GLWVALVADRTATDR
-266 HCARRRCHG
+266 
-275 FSWCRPDGRR
+275 
-285 SRDCF
+285 
-290 HLRSVNS
+290 L
-297 HLPARCR
+297 L
-304 PEIRSGRLLPGLRP
+304 RLLPLGSAVVLVIAAVVSHGVVLMVSVAGIAFTYGALIAIYPLAVAQRFGQDGYSRAYGRVFTAWGTAGLVGP
-318 CIHRLGHRWF
+318 VGAGHLFEVTGSYRIPMF
-328 GRSRRRR
+328 MA
-335 PPIRSD
+335 
-341 RLLPDT
+341 
-347 HVPGRRSGH
+347 
-356 RFSCRRQTAVR
+356 AVAAI
-367 RQGVGRLVDRHQFGD
+367 GSSV
-382 DDQSHNGDIDYAH
+382 
-395 HFERL
+395 
-400 LHVVPAQVAR
+400 VAR
-410 RDLVIQVL
+410 QLSVDKKWDS

>member
-37 VGRGGAGAP
+37 VGRGEAGAP
-46 YSVALASLTLA
+46 YSVALASLTVV

-65 RLVPGPLVVLIASG
+65 RLVPGPLVALIASG

-246 ACRRPDG
+246 ASG
-253 DRSSAAPTSTRIG
+253 GLWIALVADRTATDR
-266 HCARRRCHG
+266 
-275 FSWCRPDGRR
+275 
-285 SRDCF
+285 
-290 HLRSVNS
+290 L
-297 HLPARCR
+297 L
-304 PEIRSGRLLPGLRP
+304 RLLPLGSAIVLVVAAMASHGVVLMVAVAGIAFTYGALIAIYPLAVAQRFGQDGYSQAYGRVFTAWGTAGLVGP
-318 CIHRLGHRWF
+318 VGAGHLFEVTGSYRIPMF
-328 GRSRRRR
+328 LAAAAAIGS
-335 PPIRSD
+335 
-341 RLLPDT
+341 
-347 HVPGRRSGH
+347 
-356 RFSCRRQTAVR
+356 AV
-367 RQGVGRLVDRHQFGD
+367 
-382 DDQSHNGDIDYAH
+382 
-395 HFERL
+395 
-400 LHVVPAQVAR
+400 VAR
-410 RDLVIQVL
+410 QLSVDKEWDD

>member
-1 MRPPTRSLAGCVLLS
+1 MRPPTRSLVGCVLLS

-37 VGRGGAGAP
+37 VGRGEAGAP
-46 YSVALASLTLA
+46 YSVALASLTVV
-57 VLVSHRLF
+57 VLVSHLLF

-96 VVLGYGIVFGAFNGL
+96 VVLGYGVVFGAFNGL

-145 TALVLDK
+145 TALLLDK
-152 HVAASGATSALRW
+152 QVAASGATSGLRW
-165 LALAIAVTGIVTSA
+165 LALAIAVTGIVTSV
-179 LLANNDSPARGSS
+179 LLTNNDSPARRSP

-201 TLAPLWMA
+201 ILAPLWTA

-246 ACRRPDG
+246 ASG
-253 DRSSAAPTSTRIG
+253 GLWIALVADRTATDR
-266 HCARRRCHG
+266 
-275 FSWCRPDGRR
+275 
-285 SRDCF
+285 
-290 HLRSVNS
+290 L
-297 HLPARCR
+297 L
-304 PEIRSGRLLPGLRP
+304 RLLPLGSAVVLVIAAVVSHGVVLMVAVAGIAFTYGALIAIYPLAVAQRFGQDGYSRAYGRVFTAWGTAGLVGP
-318 CIHRLGHRWF
+318 VGAGHLFEVTGSYRI
-328 GRSRRRR
+328 
-335 PPIRSD
+335 PM
-341 RLLPDT
+341 LMA
-347 HVPGRRSGH
+347 
-356 RFSCRRQTAVR
+356 AVAAI
-367 RQGVGRLVDRHQFGD
+367 GSSV
-382 DDQSHNGDIDYAH
+382 
-395 HFERL
+395 
-400 LHVVPAQVAR
+400 VAR
-410 RDLVIQVL
+410 RLSVDKKWDS

>member
-37 VGRGGAGAP
+37 VGRGEAGAP
-46 YSVALASLTLA
+46 YSVALASLTVV

-234 GGAAVVAAGLAS
+234 GGAAVVAAGLTSAS
-246 ACRRPDG
+246 GGLWIALVA
-253 DRSSAAPTSTRIG
+253 DRTATDR
-266 HCARRRCHG
+266 
-275 FSWCRPDGRR
+275 
-285 SRDCF
+285 
-290 HLRSVNS
+290 L
-297 HLPARCR
+297 L
-304 PEIRSGRLLPGLRP
+304 RLLPLGSATVLVVAAMASHGVVLMVAVAGIAFTYGALIAIYPLAVAQRFGQDGYSQAYGRVFTAWGTAGLVGP
-318 CIHRLGHRWF
+318 VGAGHLFEVTGSYRIPMF
-328 GRSRRRR
+328 LAAAAAIGS
-335 PPIRSD
+335 
-341 RLLPDT
+341 
-347 HVPGRRSGH
+347 
-356 RFSCRRQTAVR
+356 AV
-367 RQGVGRLVDRHQFGD
+367 
-382 DDQSHNGDIDYAH
+382 
-395 HFERL
+395 
-400 LHVVPAQVAR
+400 VAR
-410 RDLVIQVL
+410 QLSVDKE

>member
-37 VGRGGAGAP
+37 VGRGEAGAP
-46 YSVALASLTLA
+46 YSVALASLTVV

-201 TLAPLWMA
+201 TLAPLWTA

-246 ACRRPDG
+246 ASG
-253 DRSSAAPTSTRIG
+253 GLWIALVADRTATDR
-266 HCARRRCHG
+266 
-275 FSWCRPDGRR
+275 
-285 SRDCF
+285 
-290 HLRSVNS
+290 L
-297 HLPARCR
+297 L
-304 PEIRSGRLLPGLRP
+304 RLLPLGSATVLVVAAMASHGVVLMVAVAGIAFTYGALIAIYPLAVAQRFGQDGYSQAYGRVFTAWGTAGLVGP
-318 CIHRLGHRWF
+318 VGAGHLFEVTGSYRIPMF
-328 GRSRRRR
+328 LAAAAAIGSA
-335 PPIRSD
+335 
-341 RLLPDT
+341 
-347 HVPGRRSGH
+347 VVA
-356 RFSCRRQTAVR
+356 RQ
-367 RQGVGRLVDRHQFGD
+367 LSVDN
-382 DDQSHNGDIDYAH
+382 DQSHNGDIDYTH

>member
-37 VGRGGAGAP
+37 VGRGEAGAP
-46 YSVALASLTLA
+46 YSVALASLTLV

-65 RLVPGPLVVLIASG
+65 RLVPGPLVALIASG

-246 ACRRPDG
+246 ASG
-253 DRSSAAPTSTRIG
+253 GLWIALVADRTATDR
-266 HCARRRCHG
+266 
-275 FSWCRPDGRR
+275 
-285 SRDCF
+285 
-290 HLRSVNS
+290 L
-297 HLPARCR
+297 L
-304 PEIRSGRLLPGLRP
+304 RLLPLGSATVLVVAAMASHGVVLMVAVAGIAFTYGALIAIYPLAVAQRFGQDGYSQAYGRVFTAWGTAGLVGP
-318 CIHRLGHRWF
+318 VGAGHLFEVTGSYRIPMF
-328 GRSRRRR
+328 LAAAAAIGS
-335 PPIRSD
+335 
-341 RLLPDT
+341 
-347 HVPGRRSGH
+347 
-356 RFSCRRQTAVR
+356 AV
-367 RQGVGRLVDRHQFGD
+367 
-382 DDQSHNGDIDYAH
+382 
-395 HFERL
+395 
-400 LHVVPAQVAR
+400 VAR
-410 RDLVIQVL
+410 QLSVDKE